1 MALLNGWT
9 GKSGWTGPV
18 NRIDFEPQAT
28 FSVQVGFAAPAGI
41 WYTIFNDITQARYCF
56 VGMDKDTAIAC
67 AAANHYPASG
77 INARAFLALRA
88 EHGSFDAYIWTFTGG
103 GPLQRPAPVVW
114 NEVAATTPESD
125 AMSKALKKAGMTF
138 VGSTICYAFMQAA
151 GMVNDHLA
159 ACPAR

>member
-77 INARAFLALRA
+77 INARAFLASGHMYSV
-88 EHGSFDAYIWTFTGG
+88 EVSQYT
-103 GPLQRPAPVVW
+103 VVERW
-114 NEVAATTPESD
+114 EPTTP
-125 AMSKALKKAGMTF
+125 
-138 VGSTICYAFMQAA
+138 
-151 GMVNDHLA
+151 
-159 ACPAR
+159 